1 MRAFSGKPRRKPPAS
16 RNLNVEA
23 RRVVPKP
30 VREPVDPVTGLNEMP
45 WTKKWKGYFPG
56 ARSGGTA

>member
-1 MRAFSGKPRRKPPAS
+1 M
-16 RNLNVEA
+16 EA
-23 RRVVPKP
+23 QRVVPIS

-45 WTKKWKGYFPG
+45 RTNKWIGYFPG